1 MHADRC
7 VHADW
12 FGLIRIVRI
21 CAGLK
26 PGFASERLY
35 KLFIKSPALTTNT
48 IVSATFPAMSQLRS
62 RVQVLAVDRWLPLL
76 MDSVRSICE
85 ALQAGAIPK
94 ARPVHNASAAIAA

>member
-7 VHADW
+7 VQADW

-48 IVSATFPAMSQLRS
+48 SVSATSAAMSQLRS
-62 RVQVLAVDRWLPLL
+62 CVQVLAVNRWPPLL
-76 MDSVRSICE
+76 MDSVRLICQ
-85 ALQAGAIPK
+85 ALQAGAIPN
-94 ARPVHNASAAIAA
+94 ARPVHNASAAMA